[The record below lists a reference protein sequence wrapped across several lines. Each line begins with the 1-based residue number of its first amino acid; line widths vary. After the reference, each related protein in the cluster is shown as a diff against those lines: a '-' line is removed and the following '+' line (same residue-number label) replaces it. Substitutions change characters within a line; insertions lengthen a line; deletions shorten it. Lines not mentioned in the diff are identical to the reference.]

1 MAGRNLNPV
10 LLKWWLSIWQLIS
23 HSRFA
28 CFCHFQCFWWCMQP
42 YLGPF
47 SAILD
52 PKVPF
57 LGWIACS
64 RALAVVSVP
73 PCVKWAWL
81 AVCGSPKPGVAASGC
96 QRAVFLRLAR
106 IRALKLCLKT
116 LKIAR
121 ILIQQLIS

>member
-1 MAGRNLNPV
+1 
-10 LLKWWLSIWQLIS
+10 
-23 HSRFA
+23 
-28 CFCHFQCFWWCMQP
+28 MQP

-121 ILIQQLIS
+121 ILIQQLISRTDSTGTPLLHFCNYFALGMEPM